1 MWPVLC
7 SERLGTSLL
16 SCLACRGQGS
26 HVWASHLCA
35 YACTH
40 IYTVNVLSS
49 TNLRH
54 PRPEGSKE
62 VMGKGVG
69 MASQECFP
77 GGEEA
82 VAQCLSLRCTAF
94 NQ

>member
-1 MWPVLC
+1 MWPALC

-16 SCLACRGQGS
+16 SCPACRGQGS
-26 HVWASHLCA
+26 HVWASHMCT

-40 IYTVNVLSS
+40 VHTVNVLSS

-54 PRPEGSKE
+54 PGPEGSKE

-77 GGEEA
+77 GRGRVCGQVSGSERH
-82 VAQCLSLRCTAF
+82 CI
-94 NQ
+94 

>member
-1 MWPVLC
+1 MWPALG

-16 SCLACRGQGS
+16 SCPACRGQGS
-26 HVWASHLCA
+26 HVWASHLCT

-40 IYTVNVLSS
+40 VHTVNVLSS

-54 PRPEGSKE
+54 PGPEGSKE

-77 GGEEA
+77 GRGR
-82 VAQCLSLRCTAF
+82 VCGQCPALRGSAF